1 MGGKKR
7 KSIASSVANQRL
19 DLFLKKLDAEELKKV
34 VESIENLTY
43 DTIKGKSTPQ
53 LRLVK

>member
-7 KSIASSVANQRL
+7 NSAVNQRL
-19 DLFLKKLDAEELKKV
+19 DLFLKRLDAEELKKA
-34 VESIENLTY
+34 VESVENLTY

-53 LRLVK
+53 LRLIK